1 MERYSKVILALI
13 GINILMFILA
23 ANDVTG
29 STETL
34 SLYYI
39 DNERFGIW
47 QFATHI
53 FMHGGFMHLLVNMFG
68 LLMFGTP
75 IEQTLGAKRFLIF
88 YFISGLGAALF
99 YLVINYYQFQQV
111 YQILVD
117 SGLEPSYINNMLASQ
132 QYPPSL
138 LSEEQAKTILGI
150 YHVPMVGASGAL
162 YGTLAAVGVL
172 FPETKVA
179 LIFLPV
185 PIPAKYFIPVLIS
198 IDIILGITG
207 YPLFGMNVAHFAHVG
222 GALTGFL
229 LILYWRRYQK

>member
-75 IEQTLGAKRFLIF
+75 IEQTLGTRRFLIF

-229 LILYWRRYQK
+229 LILYWRRY